1 MEHALIAIIRIHGKV
16 GLRKGIKETLTNLR
30 LYNKHTCI
38 VVPNNPVFI
47 GMITKIKDYITW
59 GEINEPTL
67 RELLLKRGRVAGK
80 LPLTDAYLK
89 EHAKISFDNLI
100 KEIIAGKK
108 QLKDIPGCKPF
119 FKLTP
124 PRGGYERGGTK
135 QPYSL
140 GGALGYRKD
149 KISDLILKMI

>member
-38 VVPNNPVFI
+38 VVPNKPVFI

-59 GEINEPTL
+59 GEINEQTL

-80 LPLTDAYLK
+80 
-89 EHAKISFDNLI
+89 
-100 KEIIAGKK
+100 K
-108 QLKDIPGCKPF
+108 QLKDVPGCKPF
-119 FKLTP
+119 FKLMP

-140 GGALGYRKD
+140 GGSLGYRKD
-149 KISDLILKMI
+149 KINDLILKMI